1 MMSTIDWTTYP
12 FIESF
17 KKEGIEEGRKEGRQT
32 GLAEGKAED
41 IFRD

>member
-1 MMSTIDWTTYP
+1 MEALMSTIDWTTHP

-17 KKEGIEEGRKEGRQT
+17 KKEGIEEGT
-32 GLAEGKAED
+32 TATKAED